1 MTAIP
6 LSAREKHLKTSRT
19 LFSDVKEIRELPD
32 GYEFRLEDDASALL
46 GLLCASSAFSASP
59 RWSKYVSR
67 GNHQNDHRRDAENA
81 ERAQRARRGFT

>member
-46 GLLCASSAFSASP
+46 GLLCAPSAFSASL
-59 RWSKYVSR
+59 RLCGGLSMFLVET
-67 GNHQNDHRRDAENA
+67 HQNDHRRDAENA
-81 ERAQRARRGFT
+81 E